1 MMKILQVLVERR
13 CVKTYNF
20 FSQVKRFFL
29 TYSTINGIINM
40 NDFNASEVAAL
51 GRVIF
56 VTGFKGGVGKTT
68 VSANIA
74 ATLFALGNKVLV
86 IDGDFGMRCMDMVLG
101 AESDSV
107 FDCSDVLSGRCSP
120 AAAMCDIGGHNGFS
134 FIPAPMNLSDDK
146 LPKSAYRQLVNEI
159 REEFDYIIIDSCAEM
174 TDYYMAFASTADEA
188 VIVTLHQSTS
198 VRAAEKTAARLA
210 AMGVKRQSLV
220 VNGYRQTFAE
230 NGKLPGIPD
239 IINRSSVRLL
249 GVVPYCEK
257 LSASQE
263 AAELA
268 FMGDLK
274 KKASKWEAAF
284 YNIASRLNGS
294 RIKLFENCESN
305 KKRGSYKGIVLRT
318 KAKREE

>member
-1 MMKILQVLVERR
+1 MTRG
-13 CVKTYNF
+13 TN
-20 FSQVKRFFL
+20 
-29 TYSTINGIINM
+29 NGIIIVY
-40 NDFNASEVAAL
+40 DCIALEVASL

-74 ATLFALGNKVLV
+74 ATLCALGNKVLV

-101 AESDSV
+101 VESETL
-107 FDCSDVLSGRCSP
+107 FDCSDVLCGRCSP
-120 AAAMCDIGGHNGFS
+120 TAAMCEVGGITGFS
-134 FIPAPMNLSDDK
+134 FIPAPMNLSSGSI
-146 LPKSAYRQLVNEI
+146 PKTAFSDLIKEVRPD
-159 REEFDYIIIDSCAEM
+159 FDYVIIDSCAEM

-198 VRAAEKTAARLA
+198 VRAAEKTAARLS
-210 AMGVKRQSLV
+210 AMGVKKQSLV
-220 VNGYRQTFAE
+220 VNGYRKSFAE
-230 NGKLPGIPD
+230 KGKLPDIPD

-249 GVVPYCEK
+249 GVIPYCEK

-263 AAELA
+263 AAELS

-284 YNIASRLNGS
+284 YNVASRLNGA
-294 RIKLFENCESN
+294 RIKLFNGCEVP
-305 KKRGSYKGIVLRT
+305 KKRSSYDGIALRVSIN
-318 KAKREE
+318 RED